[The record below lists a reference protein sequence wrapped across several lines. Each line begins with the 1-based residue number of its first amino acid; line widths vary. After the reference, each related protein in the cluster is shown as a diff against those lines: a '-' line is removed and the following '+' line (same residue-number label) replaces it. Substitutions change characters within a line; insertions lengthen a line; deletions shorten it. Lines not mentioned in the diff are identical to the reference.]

1 MHSAA
6 VYSAEPDLA
15 KLDGLILET
24 GGSRISKNSDDS
36 SETTTINSNDWRSPL
51 VHYLE
56 NPGHIVDRKVR
67 WQVLKYVML
76 VILFIVKL

>member
-1 MHSAA
+1 MRSAA
-6 VYSAEPDLA
+6 IYSAEPDPA

-36 SETTTINSNDWRSPL
+36 SETMTINSNDWRSPL

-76 VILFIVKL
+76 VIHFIVKL